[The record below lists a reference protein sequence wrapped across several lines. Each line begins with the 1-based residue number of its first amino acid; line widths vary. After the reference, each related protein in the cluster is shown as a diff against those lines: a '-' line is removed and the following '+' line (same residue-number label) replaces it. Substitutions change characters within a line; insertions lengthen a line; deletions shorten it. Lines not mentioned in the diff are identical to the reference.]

1 MSKTNTRRWI
11 GGLIAVCLA
20 GAIGGCEQQD
30 GTVVGPR
37 GATMTSDDGRFTLEV
52 PAGALAESVE
62 ITIDEVDCE
71 PADAV
76 DTCYEVGPVGL
87 ALLTPARVI
96 YDVDTAMFD
105 DFQTDDL
112 ALVGE
117 GREAWSELADP
128 RFELLEGSVSA
139 SAVYLTS
146 YALVVTR

>member
-1 MSKTNTRRWI
+1 
-11 GGLIAVCLA
+11 
-20 GAIGGCEQQD
+20 
-30 GTVVGPR
+30 
-37 GATMTSDDGRFTLEV
+37 MTSDDGRFTLEV